1 MKHLS
6 TKGLSMSQAQSISN
20 LCNQRALEIQR
31 ELESYNVCSKSIV
44 VGRDSYSLVDAY
56 PMPSAILELLK
67 EKGRLHATQ
76 AFLMEAIKEKDSVIS
91 RLIHTSFD
99 SSHIVRPEFDE
110 IPEPEIPANVSESWG
125 WEQLSGSEHS
135 EYLEAEAMA
144 AHLGQFIHNR
154 GKLDKMRREVADLP
168 SIEWMSVKDG
178 ERTPVKINKHH
189 TSQELLATHEQIAS
203 AHRTYE
209 QRVNYFKAKVK
220 NLTSDENAR
229 IQKENADKAAEF
241 LKVEKE
247 VAQEYRNA
255 MDAYNGEI
263 LKLTMEFNSQREL
276 DIKAA
281 AALRINVDPRFQ
293 HVIDQFITKEN

>member
-1 MKHLS
+1 
-6 TKGLSMSQAQSISN
+6 
-20 LCNQRALEIQR
+20 
-31 ELESYNVCSKSIV
+31 
-44 VGRDSYSLVDAY
+44 
-56 PMPSAILELLK
+56 MPSAILELLK

-110 IPEPEIPANVSESWG
+110 IPEPDVPANVSESWG

-220 NLTSDENAR
+220 NLVSDENAR
-229 IQKENADKAAEF
+229 IQKVCSDLWAQYDAETSKQSEIRSQAFEAYRNQVQKENADFNAA
-241 LKVEKE
+241 
-247 VAQEYRNA
+247 
-255 MDAYNGEI
+255 
-263 LKLTMEFNSQREL
+263 REEQV
-276 DIKAA
+276 KAA
-281 AALRINVDPRFQ
+281 AALRISVDPRFQ
-293 HVIDQFITKEN
+293 PVIDMFITAE

>member
-20 LCNQRALEIQR
+20 LCNPRALEIQR

-76 AFLMEAIKEKDSVIS
+76 AFLMEAIKEKDSVMN
-91 RLIHTSFD
+91 RLISTSFD
-99 SSHIVRPEFDE
+99 NSHIERPEFPE
-110 IPEPEIPANVSESWG
+110 IPEPIELYDVSESWG
-125 WEQLSGSEHS
+125 WAQLSASEHS

-178 ERTPVKINKHH
+178 ERTPVRINKHH
-189 TSQELLATHEQIAS
+189 TSQELLATLEQIAS

-220 NLTSDENAR
+220 NLVSDENAR
-229 IQKENADKAAEF
+229 IQKVNSDLWAQYDATMDRESEIRSKAFES
-241 LKVEKE
+241 
-247 VAQEYRNA
+247 YRNQVQKETA
-255 MDAYNGEI
+255 DFNAAREEQRRLAICGAEE
-263 LKLTMEFNSQREL
+263 LT
-276 DIKAA
+276 IAA
-281 AALRINVDPRFQ
+281 
-293 HVIDQFITKEN
+293 

>member
-1 MKHLS
+1 
-6 TKGLSMSQAQSISN
+6 MSQAQSISN

-31 ELESYNVCSKSIV
+31 ELDSYNVCSKSIKMN
-44 VGRDSYSLVDAY
+44 GENYSLEDAY

-110 IPEPEIPANVSESWG
+110 IPEPDVPANVSESWG
-125 WEQLSGSEHS
+125 WEQLSESEHS
-135 EYLEAEAMA
+135 EFLEAEAMA

-178 ERTPVKINKHH
+178 ERTPVRINKHH

-220 NLTSDENAR
+220 NLVSDENAR
-229 IQKENADKAAEF
+229 IQKVCSDLWAQYDAETSKQSEIRSQAFEAYHNQVHKENADFNAA
-241 LKVEKE
+241 
-247 VAQEYRNA
+247 
-255 MDAYNGEI
+255 
-263 LKLTMEFNSQREL
+263 REEQV
-276 DIKAA
+276 KAA
-281 AALRINVDPRFQ
+281 AALRISVDPRFQ
-293 HVIDQFITKEN
+293 SIINMFLIAE

>member
-31 ELESYNVCSKSIV
+31 EIDSYNVCSKSIKMN
-44 VGRDSYSLVDAY
+44 GENYSLEDAY

-76 AFLMEAIKEKDSVIS
+76 AFLMEAIKSKNALLERIQY
-91 RLIHTSFD
+91 TSFD
-99 SSHIVRPEFDE
+99 SSHIVRPDFSE
-110 IPEPEIPANVSESWG
+110 IPEPQTLFDVSEDWG
-125 WEQLSGSEHS
+125 WAQLTASEHS

-144 AHLGQFIHNR
+144 SHLGQFIHNR

-168 SIEWMSVKDG
+168 SIEWLTVKEG
-178 ERTPVKINKHH
+178 EKTPVRINKHH

-203 AHRTYE
+203 AHRVYE

-220 NLTSDENAR
+220 NLVSDENAR
-229 IQKENADKAAEF
+229 IQKVNSDLWAQYDAEVTKQSEIRSQAFDAYRTQVHKENADFNAAREEQVKA
-241 LKVEKE
+241 
-247 VAQEYRNA
+247 
-255 MDAYNGEI
+255 
-263 LKLTMEFNSQREL
+263 T
-276 DIKAA
+276 
-281 AALRINVDPRFQ
+281 AALRISVDPRFQ
-293 HVIDQFITKEN
+293 PVINMFLTAE

>member
-31 ELESYNVCSKSIV
+31 ELDSYNVCSKSIV

-76 AFLMEAIKEKDSVIS
+76 AFLMEAIKEKDSVMN
-91 RLIHTSFD
+91 RLISTSFD
-99 SSHIVRPEFDE
+99 NSHIERPEFPE
-110 IPEPEIPANVSESWG
+110 IPEPIELYDVSESWG
-125 WEQLSGSEHS
+125 WAQLSASEHS

-178 ERTPVKINKHH
+178 ERTPVRINKHH

-220 NLTSDENAR
+220 NLVSDENAR
-229 IQKENADKAAEF
+229 IQKVNSDLWAQYDATMDRESEIRSKAFES
-241 LKVEKE
+241 
-247 VAQEYRNA
+247 YRNQVQKETA
-255 MDAYNGEI
+255 D
-263 LKLTMEFNSQREL
+263 FNAAREEQV
-276 DIKAA
+276 KAT
-281 AALRINVDPRFQ
+281 AALRISVDPRFQ
-293 HVIDQFITKEN
+293 PVIDLFITAE

>member
-31 ELESYNVCSKSIV
+31 EIDSYNVCSKSIKMN
-44 VGRDSYSLVDAY
+44 GENYSLEDAY

-76 AFLMEAIKEKDSVIS
+76 AFLMEAIKEKDSVIN
-91 RLIHTSFD
+91 RLISTSFD
-99 SSHIVRPEFDE
+99 NSHIERPEFPE
-110 IPEPEIPANVSESWG
+110 IPEPIELYDVSESWG
-125 WEQLSGSEHS
+125 WAQLTASEHS

-144 AHLGQFIHNR
+144 SHLGQFIHNR

-168 SIEWMSVKDG
+168 SIEWLTVKEG
-178 ERTPVKINKHH
+178 EKTPVRINKHH

-203 AHRTYE
+203 AHRVYE

-220 NLTSDENAR
+220 NLVSDENAR
-229 IQKENADKAAEF
+229 IQKVNSDLWAQYDAEVTKQSEIRSQAFDAYRTQVHKENADFNAAREEQVKA
-241 LKVEKE
+241 
-247 VAQEYRNA
+247 
-255 MDAYNGEI
+255 
-263 LKLTMEFNSQREL
+263 T
-276 DIKAA
+276 
-281 AALRINVDPRFQ
+281 AALRISVDPRFQ
-293 HVIDQFITKEN
+293 PVINMFLTAE